1 MDFGFSEDQLALA
14 DLAKKI
20 FRGLA
25 PVESLPAVEA
35 LGEGI
40 HRVAWDGLAKG
51 GMLGLAMPEEIGGG
65 GMGMVELCLL
75 LEQAGDAVCP
85 VPLLPTLVMAALP
98 MARFGSPAQRTA
110 WLGPVLT
117 GDAVLTAALVGSA
130 EPVTA
135 ARGATGWRLSG
146 TCDCVPAL
154 PLAARVLLP
163 ARTESGALAVFVVEA
178 AAAGVTINRQ
188 IGTSGEVLGELRL
201 SGVHVPDDA
210 VLGAPDQGEE
220 IVQWTMDRAHVGQC
234 ALELGIARRA
244 LILTAKYATER
255 HQFGRPIGT
264 FQAVAQRAGDAYV
277 DVETIRLTLWRAA
290 WLLDQGRDARH
301 EIAVAKM
308 VASEAG
314 HRVVCAAQHIHG
326 GIGFDRD
333 YPLYR
338 YFLASK
344 QNEFTLGSAAHH
356 AARLGRMIA
365 AED

>member
-1 MDFGFSEDQLALA
+1 MDFGFSEDQLALQ

-25 PVESLPAVEA
+25 PVESLAAVEA
-35 LGEGI
+35 SGEGI

-51 GMLGLAMPEEIGGG
+51 GLLGLAIPEDVGGG
-65 GMGMVELCLL
+65 GMGVVELCLL

-85 VPLLPTLVMAALP
+85 VPILPTLVMAALP
-98 MARFGSPAQRTA
+98 IARFGTPAQKAA
-110 WLGPVLT
+110 WLGPVIT
-117 GDAVLTAALVGSA
+117 GDAVLTAALVDSA
-130 EPVTA
+130 DPVTA
-135 ARGATGWRLSG
+135 TSVPGGWVLAGARS
-146 TCDCVPAL
+146 CVPAL
-154 PLAARVLLP
+154 PLAARVLVP
-163 ARTESGALAVFVVEA
+163 ARAASGALGVFVVDT
-178 AAAGVTINRQ
+178 AAAGVTISRQ
-188 IGTSGEVLGELRL
+188 VGTSGEVLGELQL
-201 SGVHVPDDA
+201 AGVRVPDEQ

-220 IVQWTMDRAHVGQC
+220 IVQWTLDRAHVGQC

-244 LILTAKYATER
+244 LILTAKYATDR

-344 QNEFTLGSAAHH
+344 QNEFTLGPAAQH

-365 AED
+365 AE